1 MSNAKEELEALE
13 AEVQRIRNRRR
24 SGFGREK
31 LRSILNTLF
40 LILAGI
46 GVVLYI
52 YLPDEDH
59 GRVPALALIGV
70 AMFIK
75 IMEFILR
82 FTA

>member
-13 AEVQRIRNRRR
+13 AEVQRIRNKRK
-24 SGFGREK
+24 SGFNRDR
-31 LRSILNTLF
+31 LRAVLNTVF

-46 GVVLYI
+46 GIVLYI
-52 YLPDEDH
+52 YLPAEEH